1 LSSRVAT
8 IEFARFLLHALG
20 HGLAA
25 LQLAMGYWLDLLD
38 QRPGVPPG
46 KRIVGKSA
54 VLIMPVAGAPSA
66 KTGVHLVLRVEPN
79 GNLFASITCQPPED
93 SERK

>member
-1 LSSRVAT
+1 
-8 IEFARFLLHALG
+8 
-20 HGLAA
+20 
-25 LQLAMGYWLDLLD
+25 MGYWLDLLD